1 MGNSLPHRRS
11 TGQRI
16 GSAPVV
22 LALSARKLGLA
33 TLLLAVSGFA
43 AGCTG
48 FGSTGDMMHESF
60 RIFKPRVSDYRDH
73 TQEEDDEWEAVGKE
87 ARGNRPLENEN
98 DPLKEWFMSPKA
110 KAIERSLGYE

>member
-1 MGNSLPHRRS
+1 M

-22 LALSARKLGLA
+22 FALAARTLGLA
-33 TLLLAVSGFA
+33 ALLLAASGIS
-43 AGCTG
+43 AGCAG
-48 FGSTGDMMHESF
+48 PGSSGDMMHESF
-60 RIFKPRVSDYRDH
+60 RIFKPRASDYRDH
-73 TQEEDDEWEAVGKE
+73 TQEEDDEWAAVGKE

-110 KAIERSLGYE
+110 KSIERSLGYE